1 MVRSALMARTR
12 KPLTPEDAFSRAL
25 KDRRQISISVIGRR
39 SGRTIKLPVWFV
51 LAEDALWLLPVYGSQ
66 TQWYR
71 NLLMNPA
78 ITIKAGGERL
88 TLRSRTLKGAQAVR
102 KVIRWF
108 REKYTPE
115 IIARLYLGPLN
126 VAVKVSLRRRAGETT

>member
-1 MVRSALMARTR
+1 MARTR
-12 KPLTPEDAFSRAL
+12 KPVTSEDALSRAL

-78 ITIKAGGERL
+78 ITIKTGGERL

-115 IIARLYLGPLN
+115 IIARLYPGPLN

>member
-1 MVRSALMARTR
+1 MARTR

-39 SGRTIKLPVWFV
+39 SGRAITLPVWFV

-78 ITIKAGGERL
+78 ITVKAGSERL

-102 KVIRWF
+102 RVIRWF

-115 IIARLYLGPLN
+115 IIARLYPGPLN
-126 VAVKVSLRRRAGETT
+126 VAVKVRLQPGASESG

>member
-1 MVRSALMARTR
+1 MARTR

>member
-1 MVRSALMARTR
+1 MARTR
-12 KPLTPEDAFSRAL
+12 KPLTPQDAFSRAL
-25 KDRRQISISVIGRR
+25 KDRRQISIGVIGRR
-39 SGRTIKLPVWFV
+39 SGRAITLPVWFV

-78 ITIKAGGERL
+78 ITVKAGSERL

-102 KVIRWF
+102 RVIRWF

-115 IIARLYLGPLN
+115 IIARLYPGPLN
-126 VAVKVSLRRRAGETT
+126 VAVKVRLQPGASESG

>member
-1 MVRSALMARTR
+1 MARTR
-12 KPLTPEDAFSRAL
+12 KPVTSEDAFSRAL

-39 SGRTIKLPVWFV
+39 SGRTITLQVWFV

-78 ITIKAGGERL
+78 ITIKAAAERL
-88 TLRSRTLKGAQAVR
+88 TIRSRTLKGAQAVR
-102 KVIRWF
+102 RVIRWF

-115 IIARLYLGPLN
+115 IIARLYPGPLN